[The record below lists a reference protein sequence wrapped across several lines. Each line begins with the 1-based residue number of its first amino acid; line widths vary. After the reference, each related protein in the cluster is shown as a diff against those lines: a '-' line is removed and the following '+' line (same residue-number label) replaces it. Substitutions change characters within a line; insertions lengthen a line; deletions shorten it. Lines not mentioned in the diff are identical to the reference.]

1 MRRLE
6 EEGGGRWPIGGGQ
19 GRADEGACPD
29 VRGGSVGGS
38 GHRGRG
44 EGGQGDGGKKE
55 RQATRYEETGGR
67 GRRTLDSQ
75 GRAGADAIVHFL
87 ILS

>member
-1 MRRLE
+1 M
-6 EEGGGRWPIGGGQ
+6 
-19 GRADEGACPD
+19 
-29 VRGGSVGGS
+29 GGS
-38 GHRGRG
+38 GRRGRG

-75 GRAGADAIVHFL
+75 GRAGADAMVHFL